1 MNHQALIQALCDDL
15 TPVNTA
21 SFDQQ
26 LGRGIALGG
35 LASLSILL
43 FSLGVQQGLASLS
56 AIFPLA
62 VKLGSMLTIAAI
74 ALRAMRSL
82 AVPGRPTEPLLAPIS
97 MVALIVLAIALGQPR
112 SSLPQADTVAW
123 LGASWQACS
132 LRITALSLPLF
143 VGIGWALRRQAPVHL
158 VQAGAV
164 CGLAAGAMSA
174 AIYALACTESS
185 AGFVLLW
192 YSLGLAGASAIGA
205 LAGPHVLRW

>member
-21 SFDQQ
+21 SFEQQ

-35 LASLSILL
+35 LASMGILL

-56 AIFPLA
+56 VMIPLA
-62 VKLGSMLTIAAI
+62 VKLGSMLAIAAI

-82 AVPGRPTEPLLAPIS
+82 ARPGRPTEPLLAPIG
-97 MVALIVLAIALGQPR
+97 MVALIVLAIALGQGR
-112 SSLPQADTVAW
+112 SAPLHAETVPW

-132 LRITALSLPLF
+132 LRITALSLPLM

-158 VQAGAV
+158 ARAGAV
-164 CGLAAGAMSA
+164 CGLAAGAISA
-174 AIYALACTESS
+174 AIYALACSEPS

-192 YSLGLAGASAIGA
+192 YSLGIAGASAIGA
-205 LAGPHVLRW
+205 LAGPRLLRW